1 MDPLTLPIGTAI
13 QVVKFVWG
21 AAITGRELKRAS
33 KAIGNVVLV
42 ALARALCPEDPNS
55 QEVQRATQRIAERLQ
70 EIPIEEDPAPGRWKS
85 LRQRARSAIPNR
97 LRLKGVPPVRQF
109 GKRKFDD
116 LLADWL
122 ARALD
127 VEAEVL
133 DIVSCDDQPVDREAL
148 LNRFPDDFFY
158 AVCDADDSAWRDG
171 LLEAMRKQR
180 RGHEFIEE
188 EKRQRGARRI
198 LAISLTTGAA
208 TGAAGGTVAGGSAES
223 VLLSALIGLALGA
236 ASGIAESQQQP
247 AKPLTEPQIAAREG
261 VKTWLVELARTIP
274 QLERVGAGTASGRF
288 AKGEPPRAADVI
300 DGWAAREQSV
310 VIALDDDLLE
320 DLSGR
325 LKQNAQLAG
334 DDELLAD
341 LIALETAIVG
351 YMRGGLNG
359 QDVVDALK
367 VMLATLALSEEVDMG
382 APPRPEAGPVD
393 E

>member
-13 QVVKFVWG
+13 QVIKFVWG
-21 AAITGRELKRAS
+21 GAIAGRELKRAS

-42 ALARALCPEDPNS
+42 ALARALCPENPNS
-55 QEVQRATQRIAERLQ
+55 QEVQKATQRIAQRLQ
-70 EIPIEEDPAPGRWKS
+70 EIPIEEDPAPDRLKR
-85 LRQRARSAIPNR
+85 LRQRVRSATPSW
-97 LRLKGVPPVRQF
+97 LRLKGIPPVRQF

-127 VEAEVL
+127 QDAEVL
-133 DIVSCDDQPVDREAL
+133 DLALCHDRPVDREAL
-148 LNRFPDDFFY
+148 LSRFPNDFFH
-158 AVCDADDSAWRDG
+158 AVCDADDSAWKDG

-180 RGHEFIEE
+180 RGHEFIED
-188 EKRQRGARRI
+188 EKRRRSTRRI

-208 TGAAGGTVAGGSAES
+208 TGVAGGTVAGGSAES
-223 VLLSALIGLALGA
+223 VLLSALVGLVLGA
-236 ASGIAESQQQP
+236 AGGVAESRQQP

-261 VKTWLVELARTIP
+261 VKAWLAELARTIP
-274 QLERVGAGTASGRF
+274 QLERVSAGTASHRF
-288 AKGEPPRAADVI
+288 AKDEPPRAADVL
-300 DGWAAREQSV
+300 DGWVAREQSV
-310 VIALDDDLLE
+310 VITLNDDLLE

-334 DDELLAD
+334 DAELLAG

-351 YMRGGLNG
+351 YVRGSLDG
-359 QDVVDALK
+359 QDVVDTLK
-367 VMLATLALSEEVDMG
+367 VMLATLALTEEVDLG
-382 APPRPEAGPVD
+382 ASPRPETEPGD